1 MKYNIIL
8 SCLGLSVAL
17 SSATSPF
24 LIGNSINLYLSHDRS
39 YILII
44 STACLL
50 ILVTPALRLS
60 ANIYLQK
67 ISSNTTS
74 NIKRKLLRVLFTTHF
89 SADRRSG
96 ELLDLVDGDVDGAI
110 YLYHGI
116 FLDITINASLIAL
129 ALLMI
134 AYYYPAMII
143 APLAGIFYSI
153 AIYLSTKNN
162 SNRIYTEYVTEN
174 TITIGKICDLL
185 KQPNTSYSDQ
195 LREDEKK
202 INKLA
207 LFSNLKISVL
217 AALSGTSYLVGIT
230 TMLLIGFYAMNNN
243 IMDAG
248 MIFASAMYVERVLTP
263 TSALISIYFS
273 SREAFC
279 RRSRIHNNIM

>member
-1 MKYNIIL
+1 MKHNIIL

-248 MIFASAMYVERVLTP
+248 M
-263 TSALISIYFS
+263 
-273 SREAFC
+273 
-279 RRSRIHNNIM
+279 